1 MSKYYMFKS
10 PAIGA
15 SVMAVPLGAL
25 LAVPFQKAG
34 FFSRDRTHAEMADD
48 DTRDEKPGWSSH
60 LVRRAIFVICLPFA
74 GLGYTLTS
82 YGPPIPFILP
92 ILFAALIGF
101 LSCLAMAE
109 CHGLIME
116 TFDTSDLQPG
126 MTGRPRTSNKDQNS
140 KKRTNYSSFPRV
152 CSGFAIVQAL
162 GYCVAAAVTGVGGV
176 VERNIG
182 AQASTGIMAGI
193 LLILSILL
201 LLTLMRFRYVQ
212 IVPDSKKE
220 AMERYMNAR
229 RKSAAVRG
237 DSLDEES
244 FRPTII
250 GNPTHHTRRM
260 NILEL
265 GSMSRFSE
273 IRRKNHLV
281 NQNTLEAKHPNLA
294 VIRDAEARLMDHERR
309 MRHNVS
315 ESVKSASRA
324 LSPSGSR
331 RSRTSFKSNFS
342 DERGEE
348 FQITAM
354 DRVVNDQRDLGGLR
368 DLGDDVVM
376 MTGDGRSQPGSR
388 VTTGSGRTKRTRRK
402 TTIQE

>member
-1 MSKYYMFKS
+1 MYKS
-10 PAIGA
+10 PATGA
-15 SVMAVPLGAL
+15 SVMAIPIGAF
-25 LAVPFQKAG
+25 LAIPFQKAG
-34 FFSRDRTHAEMADD
+34 FFSRDRTHAEITDD

-82 YGPPIPFILP
+82 SGPPIPFILP

-101 LSCLAMAE
+101 LSCLALAE

-116 TFDTSDLQPG
+116 TYDTSDLQPG
-126 MTGRPRTSNKDQNS
+126 MTGRPRSFNKDKNS
-140 KKRTNYSSFPRV
+140 DKRTNYSSFPRV
-152 CSGFAIVQAL
+152 CSGFAIVQSL
-162 GYCVAAAVTGVGGV
+162 GYCVAALATGIGGV
-176 VERNIG
+176 AERNIG
-182 AQASTGIMAGI
+182 AQASTAIMAGI
-193 LLILSILL
+193 LLTLSILL

-212 IVPDSKKE
+212 IVPDSTKE

-229 RKSAAVRG
+229 KKSAAARG
-237 DSLDEES
+237 GDIDDESL
-244 FRPTII
+244 RPTII

-265 GSMSRFSE
+265 GSMSRFTE
-273 IRRKNHLV
+273 IRRKNHLI
-281 NQNTLEAKHPNLA
+281 NINALEARHPNLA
-294 VIRDAEARLMDHERR
+294 VIRDAEARLLDRERR
-309 MRHNVS
+309 MMHNVS

-348 FQITAM
+348 FQMNTM
-354 DRVVNDQRDLGGLR
+354 DRIVIDQTDLGGLK
-368 DLGDDVVM
+368 DLGDDIGPK
-376 MTGDGRSQPGSR
+376 TGGERALSGRR
-388 VTTGSGRTKRTRRK
+388 VTTGSGRTKKARRK
-402 TTIQE
+402 TTIHE

>member
-10 PAIGA
+10 PATGA
-15 SVMAVPLGAL
+15 SVMAVPIGAF
-25 LAVPFQKAG
+25 LAIPFQKAG
-34 FFSRDRTHAEMADD
+34 FFSRDRTHAEITDD

-82 YGPPIPFILP
+82 NGPPIPFILP
-92 ILFAALIGF
+92 VLFAGLIGL

-116 TFDTSDLQPG
+116 TYDTSDLQPG
-126 MTGRPRTSNKDQNS
+126 MTGRPRSSKKDNNS
-140 KKRTNYSSFPRV
+140 GKRTNYSSFPRV

-162 GYCVAAAVTGVGGV
+162 GYCVAAIATGVGGV
-176 VERNIG
+176 AERNLG
-182 AQASTGIMAGI
+182 ARASTGVMAGI
-193 LLILSILL
+193 LLVLSILL

-220 AMERYMNAR
+220 AMERYMDAR
-229 RKSAAVRG
+229 RKSAAARG
-237 DSLDEES
+237 DFLDDESL
-244 FRPTII
+244 RPTII

-260 NILEL
+260 NVLEL
-265 GSMSRFSE
+265 GAMSRFSE

-281 NQNTLEAKHPNLA
+281 NNNALEAKHPNLA
-294 VIRDAEARLMDHERR
+294 VIRDAEARLVNQERR
-309 MRHNVS
+309 MMHNVS
-315 ESVKSASRA
+315 ESVKSVSRA

-348 FQITAM
+348 FQMSTM

-368 DLGDDVVM
+368 DMGDEVGPRS
-376 MTGDGRSQPGSR
+376 GDGRIQPGSR